1 MIIKGICGFVWT
13 AAVHLCHFFFSP
25 ILSWHIFVFSV
36 LLLLLCG
43 QKCGK
48 KGIRPRVGVV
58 ESSAMAF
65 VLIEMFLLL
74 RWLLCGSKLQL
85 LLSSKPIRSSS

>member
-48 KGIRPRVGVV
+48 KETDREWG
-58 ESSAMAF
+58 
-65 VLIEMFLLL
+65 
-74 RWLLCGSKLQL
+74 
-85 LLSSKPIRSSS
+85 

>member
-1 MIIKGICGFVWT
+1 VDRSCSSLPLFLF
-13 AAVHLCHFFFSP
+13 AHLELAYFLF
-25 ILSWHIFVFSV
+25 FSV

-48 KGIRPRVGVV
+48 NGGNVGEV
-58 ESSAMAF
+58 ESLAMAF

-74 RWLLCGSKLQL
+74 RWLLL
-85 LLSSKPIRSSS
+85 LLLQQTAAASLF

>member
-13 AAVHLCHFFFSP
+13 AAVHPCHFFFSP
-25 ILSWHIFVFSV
+25 ILSCIFFFSV

-48 KGIRPRVGVV
+48 NGGNVGEV
-58 ESSAMAF
+58 ESLAMAF

-74 RWLLCGSKLQL
+74 RWLLL
-85 LLSSKPIRSSS
+85 LLLQQTAAASLF